1 VESRSEFLAKR
12 IMEHSGGCGIPKIE
26 VNDIRS
32 DVFRQVLQ
40 FIYTNDCS
48 LLQTGECPIK

>member
-1 VESRSEFLAKR
+1 
-12 IMEHSGGCGIPKIE
+12 MELSDNCGILE
-26 VNDIRS
+26 VELKDVQP

-48 LLQTGECPIK
+48 MVHIGECPIK